1 MKIGKEFINRQ
12 KKLLKKI
19 GKNSIAIISNPND
32 IYYLTGFSEANSIAV
47 FVPGRPEGCYI
58 IFSQEKNPQEE
69 VWTGYRIGQQKACE
83 DYGADQAFSI
93 NKADIIMP
101 ELIVGRQTIYFN
113 LDNYEAIMQWTKS
126 LANKERT
133 GINQPSTFIDIREI
147 VHEMRMV
154 KDKTEISVLRK
165 AAKISAAAHLRAMR
179 ACRPGMMEYELEAE
193 LMYEFTRYGGK
204 PAFENVVAG
213 GANACVLHYIENN
226 SRLKNG
232 DLVLIDAGVSYKH
245 YAGDISRTFP
255 INGKFTAE
263 QKKIYQAVLDVQLAV
278 IKKIRPGVTWHELH
292 QLSERLIT
300 EKLIALKLLRGKKR
314 AFEKFYMHKISHWL
328 GLDCHD
334 VGKYRINEGWRK
346 LEPGM
351 VLTVEPGIYIKEKG
365 IGIRIEDDVLVTKNG
380 CEVLTA
386 DVPKTIEEIEEI
398 MHNTRV

>member
-12 KKLLKKI
+12 KKVLKKI
-19 GKNSIAIISNPND
+19 GKNSIAIISNSND
-32 IYYLTGFSEANSIAV
+32 IYYLTGFSEANAIAV
-47 FVPGRPEGCYI
+47 FVPGRAEGQYV

-101 ELIVGRQTIYFN
+101 ELIAGRQTIYFN
-113 LDNYEAIMQWTKS
+113 LDNYAAIMKWAKS
-126 LANKERT
+126 LVGKERN
-133 GINQPSTFIDIREI
+133 GINQPSAFIDVGEI
-147 VHEMRMV
+147 IHEMRLV
-154 KDKTEISVLRK
+154 KDANEISLLRK
-165 AAKISAAAHLRAMR
+165 AAKISAAAHLRAMQ

-193 LMYEFTRYGGK
+193 LMHEFTKHGGK
-204 PAFENVVAG
+204 PAFGTIVAG
-213 GANACVLHYIENN
+213 GINACVLHYEENN
-226 SRLKNG
+226 ARLKDG
-232 DLVLIDAGVSYKH
+232 DLVLIDAGINYQH
-245 YAGDISRTFP
+245 YSGDISRTFP
-255 INGKFTAE
+255 VSGKFTAE

-278 IKKIRPGVTWHELH
+278 IKKIRPGVTWYELQ

-300 EKLIALKLLRGKKR
+300 EKLIALKLLLGKNR
-314 AFEKFYMHKISHWL
+314 AFEKFYMHKIGHWL

-334 VGKYRINEGWRK
+334 VGKDKINDGWRK
-346 LEPGM
+346 LEPGI

-386 DVPKTIEEIEEI
+386 DVPKTIEEIEKI
-398 MHNTRV
+398 MHG